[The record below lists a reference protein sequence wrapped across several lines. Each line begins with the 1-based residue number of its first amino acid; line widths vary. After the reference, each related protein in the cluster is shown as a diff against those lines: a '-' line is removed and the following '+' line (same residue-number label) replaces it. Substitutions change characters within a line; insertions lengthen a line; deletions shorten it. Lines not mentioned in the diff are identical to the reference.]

1 MRALAHVQRLRGLVE
16 AAYRC
21 QPSQTQLAAQL
32 GITSTQLKRARRQ
45 VLGHPPQAVLHAR
58 LQQQAQ
64 RELAYTTLSVKR
76 NALELGFSGAPY
88 FTRLFRPRRRAG
100 AGGVARGAARR
111 QPTLKF
117 CRRYPKT
124 CRRGARV
131 GCTLSQ
137 QVSQRSRHMTSTIAV
152 EELRVG
158 MYIHLDG
165 GWLSHPFPLSAF
177 RLSSMDDIATLR
189 GLGLR
194 QVRWVPAKSDIAVA
208 GLAYL
213 ATDADTEL
221 DKPADKPPDTEARP
235 AVPSAG
241 QAEARAAQQ
250 RREWMAAQREAA
262 QRCERQYAEAA
273 KAWREATEGASAHP
287 QQAGRTTLAL
297 TQAMLDKM
305 LAAKD
310 VGIRL
315 VGSGGDR
322 AAAHALN
329 VAVVSMLIGRTM
341 GVSDIDM
348 LDLGVGAL
356 LHDIGKQDLP
366 DRLRHLEDGFNAAE
380 INGYRDH
387 VARGLLMGQRMGLT
401 PGALA
406 VIGQHHEHAD
416 GSGFPLRMSADRMSH
431 GARIVAIVNRYDK
444 LCNPATR
451 VAALTPHEAV
461 ALLFAQSRS
470 RFDPPV
476 LNAFIRMMGV
486 YPAGSLVQ
494 LTDDRYA
501 MVVGV
506 NGSRPLKPRVLVHSG
521 SAPASRSPVPRGT
534 HSAPSTLLV
543 DLETVADLGI
553 RRSLPA
559 AKVPP
564 AVLAALDP
572 RPRVAYY
579 FEPLSQ
585 HSAPMELAA

>member
-1 MRALAHVQRLRGLVE
+1 
-16 AAYRC
+16 
-21 QPSQTQLAAQL
+21 
-32 GITSTQLKRARRQ
+32 
-45 VLGHPPQAVLHAR
+45 
-58 LQQQAQ
+58 
-64 RELAYTTLSVKR
+64 
-76 NALELGFSGAPY
+76 
-88 FTRLFRPRRRAG
+88 
-100 AGGVARGAARR
+100 
-111 QPTLKF
+111 
-117 CRRYPKT
+117 
-124 CRRGARV
+124 
-131 GCTLSQ
+131 
-137 QVSQRSRHMTSTIAV
+137 MTSTIAV

-158 MYIHLDG
+158 MYIHLEG

-177 RLSSMDDIATLR
+177 RLSSLDEIATLR
-189 GLGLR
+189 RLGLR
-194 QVRWVPAKSDIAVA
+194 EVRWVPARSDLAVV
-208 GLAYL
+208 GLAGPAYP
-213 ATDADTEL
+213 ANDTDRAGDAAP
-221 DKPADKPPDTEARP
+221 PARAAPPAPP
-235 AVPSAG
+235 A
-241 QAEARAAQQ
+241 AEPGEDRAAQQ
-250 RREWMAAQREAA
+250 RREWLTAQREAA
-262 QRCERQYAEAA
+262 QRCERQYTEAA
-273 KAWREATEGASAHP
+273 KAWREATEGVASQP

-305 LAAKD
+305 LAAQD

-341 GVSDIDM
+341 GLADTDM

-356 LHDIGKQDLP
+356 LHDVGKQDLP
-366 DRLRHLEDGFNAAE
+366 DRLRQLEDGFNAAE

-387 VARGLLMGQRMGLT
+387 VARGLLAGQRMGLT

-406 VIGQHHEHAD
+406 IIGQHHENAD
-416 GSGFPLRMSADRMSH
+416 GSGFPLRITADRMSH

-451 VAALTPHEAV
+451 AVALTPHEAV
-461 ALLFAQSRS
+461 AMLFAQSRS

-494 LTDDRYA
+494 LTDDRYG

-506 NGSRPLKPRVLVHSG
+506 NSSRPLKPRVLVHG
-521 SAPASRSPVPRGT
+521 AGAAAPAGGRRAPPS
-534 HSAPSTLLV
+534 PSTQLV
-543 DLETVADLGI
+543 DLEVMPDLGI